1 MYHSW
6 RGPQKT
12 VPRWAC
18 HCLRNPPCP
27 SNETPAHHQIKW
39 PLEEIS
45 VFPLKIQ
52 VSIIFEN
59 ILCHKLH
66 PHHLDPTYI
75 CDAKSH
81 EHQSCRVLQL
91 LQKKDRGHKISR
103 RCCIIHLNWTQAS
116 INRLCTCC
124 VALIALDVLS
134 FVSCVS
140 INDPNNNL
148 MPYRA
153 ACPIWST
160 STLLSPTYLWDLAFL
175 LCSTEAQSTF
185 IWLHLLKCISTFKC
199 LVPNLICSAEHDNS
213 ALIKC

>member
-1 MYHSW
+1 MYYSW
-6 RGPQKT
+6 QGPQRT
-12 VPRWAC
+12 VPRWVC

-27 SNETPAHHQIKW
+27 SNETPAHHQIKSLVKYLLATLSQIPFW
-39 PLEEIS
+39 KILHSNNIEIILH
-45 VFPLKIQ
+45 LK
-52 VSIIFEN
+52 SY
-59 ILCHKLH
+59 CHQLH
-66 PHHLDPTYI
+66 PTYI

-81 EHQSCRVLQL
+81 EHQSCRVLEL

-160 STLLSPTYLWDLAFL
+160 S
-175 LCSTEAQSTF
+175 
-185 IWLHLLKCISTFKC
+185 
-199 LVPNLICSAEHDNS
+199 AEKS
-213 ALIKC
+213 